1 MRDRFGI
8 RATAAAIIAVALLP
22 GVPTA
27 TAQETNYLAPR
38 TAAGK
43 PNLNGIWQSINTAN
57 WNIEPH
63 AAAPGLARERGA
75 SVAVPAG
82 LGIVDLTT
90 REAELEDIFLTLTG
104 GTERDGE

>member
-43 PNLNGIWQSINTAN
+43 PDLNGIWQSINTAN

-63 AAAPGLARERGA
+63 AAAPGLARELGA

-82 LGIVDLTT
+82 LGIVEGGPIPYLP
-90 REAELEDIFLTLTG
+90 EALA
-104 GTERDGE
+104 